1 MCVSG
6 YIFVAADVCRVLG
19 LSNPSMAVDG
29 LDDDEQSKYCLGSGG
44 SDRFIINES
53 GMYSLIFRSRKPEAK
68 KFRTIDHLAP
78 LQIATPVKLKKY
90 QLDII
95 FSVDR
100 WV

>member
-44 SDRFIINES
+44 SDRVIINES

-68 KFRTIDHLAP
+68 KLRTIDHLT
-78 LQIATPVKLKKY
+78 IV
-90 QLDII
+90 
-95 FSVDR
+95 
-100 WV
+100 